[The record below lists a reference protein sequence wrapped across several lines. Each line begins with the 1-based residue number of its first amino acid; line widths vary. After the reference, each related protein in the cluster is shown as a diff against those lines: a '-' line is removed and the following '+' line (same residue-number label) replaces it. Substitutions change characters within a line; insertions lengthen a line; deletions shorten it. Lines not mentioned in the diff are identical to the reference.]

1 MTRIKKNENCVIDIW
16 DGTHRISIPN
26 GYFNNKKE
34 VEKFICDNIDAKYW
48 GRSFEYRIYQ
58 GQNVIFGVVKIR

>member
-34 VEKFICDNIDAKYW
+34 VENFICDNIDAKYW
-48 GRSFEYRIYQ
+48 GRSF
-58 GQNVIFGVVKIR
+58 